1 MQVKIAKS
9 ALCVTLILLL
19 ITIIGVSVYLSGAQS
34 YNDTDVLLKQGA
46 SGSEVKALQNKLI
59 EKGYLK
65 DKADGIYGSKTKD
78 AVTKFQRDNGLTAD
92 GIVGNATAKKLG
104 ISIGSG
110 NSSGNSSYNGSDVYL
125 LAKCINAE
133 ARGEPYIGQ
142 VAVGAVIL
150 NRIKD
155 PDFPN
160 TMSGVIYEPWAFTAV
175 NDGQIN
181 LEPNDSAKRAAKDA
195 MSGWDPTNG
204 CVYYYNPDKTTNKW
218 IWSRQVMTV
227 IGKHRFAV

>member
-1 MQVKIAKS
+1 MQTRIAKS
-9 ALCVTLILLL
+9 ALCIMLIILLCT
-19 ITIIGVSVYLSGAQS
+19 TIGISVYFASSNTNELE
-34 YNDTDVLLKQGA
+34 DTVIKQGS
-46 SGSEVKALQNKLI
+46 SGSEVKSLQNKLI

-65 DKADGIYGSKTKD
+65 DKADGIFGSKTKA
-78 AVTKFQRDNGLTAD
+78 AVIKFQSDNGLTAD
-92 GIVGNATAKKLG
+92 GIVGTQTAKKLG

-110 NSSGNSSYNGSDVYL
+110 GSSGNSSYSGSDVYL
-125 LAKCINAE
+125 LAKCIYAE

-142 VAVGAVIL
+142 VSVGAVVL

-204 CVYYYNPDKTTNKW
+204 CIYYYNPEKTTNKW
-218 IWSRQVMTV
+218 IWSRPVMTV